1 MIRSILIAKD
11 GKDGIRLSVKLSIK
25 SLILMHLIGMKLTCN
40 SILLGISEYHSTCD
54 RGNSCNLFLGWE
66 IALTYLFL
74 QVFKAFCFAEQCT
87 QLCVIFEGFLG
98 VLYCADV
105 IFLARL
111 HDAQDS

>member
-11 GKDGIRLSVKLSIK
+11 RKVVSQK

-40 SILLGISEYHSTCD
+40 SILLGITEYHGSCD
-54 RGNSCNLFLGWE
+54 RCYASDFFLGWE

-74 QVFKAFCFAEQCT
+74 QVFKTFSFAEQST
-87 QLCVIFEGFLG
+87 QLSVIFEGFLG